1 MKNKKVL
8 VTGGAGFIGSHLC
21 ETLLETGNEVVC
33 VDNLSMG
40 SSENIKKFGSE
51 NFKFVKADV
60 TVFNDLKRVFDEY
73 DFDFVFHE
81 AAVVGVKRTLEN
93 PLSVLSDI
101 EGFKNVLELSKESGV
116 EKLIFSSSSEVYG
129 NPVEIPER
137 EDGHVNA
144 SFPYATVKLI
154 GEQYCRAYYDTYG
167 LKTTSLRFFNVYGP
181 RQESTP
187 YGFVVGI
194 FIRQALQDMAPT
206 IFGDGSQTRNFV
218 FVKDNVGLTI
228 LAAESK
234 RTDGEVLNIG
244 TGKPTTLIDLAEL
257 IIELCGKEGKLTPQ
271 FLPERLHEI
280 KHRFPDISR
289 MMRLLDSRPKYR
301 LEDGLK
307 ETIEYYRI
315 EPRDFTRFPQKREN
329 ERYK

>member
-21 ETLLETGNEVVC
+21 ETLLESGNEVVC

-40 SSENIKKFGSE
+40 SPENVKKNENG
-51 NFKFVKADV
+51 NFKFVKGDV
-60 TVFNDLKRVFDEY
+60 TVLNDLKPVFAEN

-93 PLSVLSDI
+93 PLSVLEDI

-116 EKLIFSSSSEVYG
+116 KKLIFSSSSEVYG

-187 YGFVVGI
+187 Y
-194 FIRQALQDMAPT
+194 
-206 IFGDGSQTRNFV
+206 
-218 FVKDNVGLTI
+218 
-228 LAAESK
+228 
-234 RTDGEVLNIG
+234 
-244 TGKPTTLIDLAEL
+244 
-257 IIELCGKEGKLTPQ
+257 
-271 FLPERLHEI
+271 
-280 KHRFPDISR
+280 
-289 MMRLLDSRPKYR
+289 
-301 LEDGLK
+301 
-307 ETIEYYRI
+307 
-315 EPRDFTRFPQKREN
+315 
-329 ERYK
+329 

>member
-40 SSENIKKFGSE
+40 SSENIKNFGSE
-51 NFKFVKADV
+51 NFKFVKGDV
-60 TVFNDLKRVFDEY
+60 TVLNDLKRVFAEN

-116 EKLIFSSSSEVYG
+116 KKLIFSSSSEVYG

-154 GEQYCRAYYDTYG
+154 GEQYCRAYYDIYG

-194 FIRQALQDMAPT
+194 FIRQALQDM
-206 IFGDGSQTRNFV
+206 
-218 FVKDNVGLTI
+218 
-228 LAAESK
+228 
-234 RTDGEVLNIG
+234 RTS
-244 TGKPTTLIDLAEL
+244 A
-257 IIELCGKEGKLTPQ
+257 
-271 FLPERLHEI
+271 
-280 KHRFPDISR
+280 
-289 MMRLLDSRPKYR
+289 
-301 LEDGLK
+301 
-307 ETIEYYRI
+307 
-315 EPRDFTRFPQKREN
+315 REN
-329 ERYK
+329 QLHS

>member
-1 MKNKKVL
+1 MRDKKVL

-21 ETLLETGNEVVC
+21 EALLETGNEVVC
-33 VDNLSMG
+33 VDNISTG
-40 SSENIKKFGSE
+40 SLENIKNFESK
-51 NFKFVKADV
+51 NFKFVKGDV
-60 TVFNDLKRVFDEY
+60 TVLGDLKRIFDEN

-93 PLSVLSDI
+93 PLGVLRDI
-101 EGFKNVLELSKESGV
+101 EGFKNVLELSKESDV
-116 EKLIFSSSSEVYG
+116 KKLIFSSSSEVYG
-129 NPVEIPER
+129 SPVEIPER

-144 SFPYATVKLI
+144 KLPYATVKLI

-194 FIRQALQDMAPT
+194 FIREALQDTAPT
-206 IFGDGSQTRNFV
+206 IFGDGSQTRDFV
-218 FVKDNVGLTI
+218 YVKDNVDLTI

-244 TGKPTTLIDLAEL
+244 TGKPTTIIDLAEL
-257 IIELCGKEGKLTPQ
+257 IIELCGKEGKLVPL
-271 FLPERLHEI
+271 FLPERPHEI
-280 KHRFPDISR
+280 KHRFPDISK
-289 MMRLLDSRPKYR
+289 MMRLLSLRHKYR

-307 ETIEYYRI
+307 ETIKYY
-315 EPRDFTRFPQKREN
+315 QNKM
-329 ERYK
+329 

>member
-1 MKNKKVL
+1 MNNKKVL

-40 SSENIKKFGSE
+40 SLGNVKNFEGE
-51 NFKFVKADV
+51 NFKFVKGDV
-60 TVFNDLKRVFDEY
+60 TVFNDLKRIFNEGN
-73 DFDFVFHE
+73 FDFVFHE

-93 PLSVLSDI
+93 PLSVLRDI
-101 EGFKNVLELSKESGV
+101 EGVKNVLELSKESGV

-144 SFPYATVKLI
+144 KFPYATVKLI
-154 GEQYCRAYYDTYG
+154 GGQYCRAYYDTYG

-194 FIRQALQDMAPT
+194 FIRQALQDMAPA
-206 IFGDGSQTRNFV
+206 IFGDGSQTRDFV
-218 FVKDNVGLTI
+218 YVKDNVGLTI

-271 FLPERLHEI
+271 FLPERPHEI
-280 KHRFPDISR
+280 KHRFPDISKV
-289 MMRLLDSRPKYR
+289 MRLLNSRPKYR

-307 ETIEYYRI
+307 ETIEYYRY
-315 EPRDFTRFPQKREN
+315 RNSTRK
-329 ERYK
+329 